1 MTQIKEKN
9 YCTKSQLEYLI
20 LYNEI
25 QNYEE
30 PYFLDGDLV
39 AKLSLI
45 DVDFGNAAREFTL
58 GYVAADQAGSQVD
71 ADDDEDKVKKA

>member
-1 MTQIKEKN
+1 MEQIKEKN

-30 PYFLDGDLV
+30 PYFLDEKLV
-39 AKLSLI
+39 ARLRLI
-45 DVDFGNAAREFTL
+45 DVDFRGISRDF
-58 GYVAADQAGSQVD
+58 
-71 ADDDEDKVKKA
+71 